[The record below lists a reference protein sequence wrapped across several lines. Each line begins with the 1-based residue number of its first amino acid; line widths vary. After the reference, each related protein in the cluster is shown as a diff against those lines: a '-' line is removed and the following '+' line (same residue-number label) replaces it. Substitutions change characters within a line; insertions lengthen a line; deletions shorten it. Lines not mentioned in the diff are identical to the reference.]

1 MANNNPAH
9 IVTGSCRL
17 SYCALTQPKR
27 KSDKA
32 EPRYSVTVLLPKSDT
47 VTKQRIDAAIEHA
60 VQAGTPTKWGGVR
73 PPRVAI
79 PVHDGDGVR
88 PSDGAAF
95 GAECKGHWVFTASS
109 KDAPAIVDTSLQ
121 PILQATEIYS
131 GMYGRVGVTFFAYF
145 NEGKKGIGC
154 SIDNVQKLADGEPL
168 AGKGSSAEDDFGNA
182 APAQGYLPTQPVNP
196 AQPPM
201 YQQQATQLAHPP
213 VYQQP
218 PTYQLP
224 TYQQPAQPPQYG
236 YQPQPTYQQAPA
248 QPHYAYGQPAPAAQG
263 YAPQQQ
269 PQIDPITG
277 LPVGGVYGL

>member
-32 EPRYSVTVLLPKSDT
+32 EPRYSVTILVPKSDMA
-47 VTKQRIDAAIEHA
+47 TKQRIDMAVEAAA
-60 VQAGTPTKWGGVR
+60 QAGTPTKWGGVR
-73 PPRVAI
+73 PPRVAT
-79 PVHDGDGVR
+79 PVYDGDGVR

-109 KDAPAIVDTSLQ
+109 KDAPGIVDANMQ

-131 GMYGRVGVTFFAYF
+131 GMYGRVGVTFFAYAA
-145 NEGKKGIGC
+145 EGKKGVGC

-168 AGKGSSAEDDFGNA
+168 AGKGASAEEDFGGE
-182 APAQGYLPTQPVNP
+182 APAQGYQPAQPIQP
-196 AQPPM
+196 AQPPA
-201 YQQQATQLAHPP
+201 YQQQYAQPAQPPVYQPQPPTYQPP

-218 PTYQLP
+218 T
-224 TYQQPAQPPQYG
+224 QPPQYG

-248 QPHYAYGQPAPAAQG
+248 QPQYGLGQPAAQG